1 VQVLRNYRLSL
12 KLQTPD
18 THTHYTSHTSHTHT
32 HTLPT
37 PAELDS
43 SRMGLNGMFAAQ
55 HTLRTEQSLH
65 KAPSIFHQQPKQQ
78 QQEVCVCMCMHVYAR
93 AHASVYCIYV
103 HTHTTLI
110 VHVVCVCMYVCS
122 RIRSCICMYRCV
134 HAVCVSICVITH
146 TLIVCMYIGATSSAP
161 RGSDLRE
168 ALTGSQIHLGAPL
181 TCPHGTRRASGDTK
195 TDELGRYDRG
205 ACAPTG
211 EDGVCVC
218 VCVCVCVI

>member
-1 VQVLRNYRLSL
+1 VL
-12 KLQTPD
+12 
-18 THTHYTSHTSHTHT
+18 
-32 HTLPT
+32 
-37 PAELDS
+37 
-43 SRMGLNGMFAAQ
+43 
-55 HTLRTEQSLH
+55 
-65 KAPSIFHQQPKQQ
+65 
-78 QQEVCVCMCMHVYAR
+78 MHP
-93 AHASVYCIYV
+93 CIVYV